1 MLQKWLTNWA
11 SQSMLAL
18 TEVTRVSKE
27 NFIDVIFSPED
38 EERSY
43 LVMKA
48 REV

>member
-1 MLQKWLTNWA
+1 M
-11 SQSMLAL
+11 
-18 TEVTRVSKE
+18 SKE

-38 EERSY
+38 EENEERSY